1 MLRKGVK
8 LFLILSAVFTL
19 NRCIDPYTPVLK
31 GYESVLVVEGLITD
45 ENSSYIFKLSRTLLE
60 QTDTPVVVSDAT
72 VYITDEE
79 SNTINL
85 ENIGNGKYKTDSLE
99 FRGAVGKTYILHIL
113 TNDGSLYE
121 SEPYT
126 MLSVPEIEDIYFEKD
141 QELVNNGTENSQGIR
156 IYLDTKGSDN
166 TKYYRWDFDEA
177 WKFKVPVPK
186 KFDYLNDTTILP
198 VDIVKAYCY
207 RFQKSKEILI
217 YSAFEGL
224 TVDVKKQPVLFID
237 PTKSDRL
244 QLHYSINIKQYSVSK
259 KEYEFWY
266 NMKQINEKGGNI
278 YSLQPFP
285 VVSNVHNVNNQN
297 EQVLG
302 YFQVSAVKQKRKFIP
317 FSDVVGFNLQFYRYP
332 CKRIEMAP
340 KDYPRSVWLPPLT
353 FDELYDMYCKTGGY
367 YFIEPKYVPGTNELE
382 KLVFSSPECADCE
395 LTGTII
401 KPDFWVDIN

>member
-1 MLRKGVK
+1 MLRKGAK
-8 LFLILSAVFTL
+8 LLLILSAVFTL
-19 NRCIDPYTPVLK
+19 YRCIDPYTPVLK

-45 ENSSYIFKLSRTLLE
+45 ENASYIIKLSRTLLE
-60 QTDTPVVVSDAT
+60 QTDTPAVVSDAT

-79 SNTINL
+79 SNTVDL
-85 ENIGNGKYKTDSLE
+85 KNIGEGKYKTDSLE
-99 FRGAVGKTYILHIL
+99 FRGVVGKTYTLHIL

-126 MLSVPEIEDIYFEKD
+126 MLSVPEIDNIYFEKD
-141 QELVNNGTENSQGIR
+141 QELVNNGTESSQGIW
-156 IYLDTKGSDN
+156 IYMDTKGSDN
-166 TKYYRWDFDEA
+166 TKYYRWDFEEA

-207 RFQKSKEILI
+207 KYQKSKEILI
-217 YSAFEGL
+217 YSAFEAL
-224 TVDVKKQPVLFID
+224 SENVRKQPVLFID

-244 QLHYSINIKQYSVSK
+244 QLQYSINIKQYSVSK

-278 YSLQPFP
+278 FSLQPFP
-285 VVSNVHNVNNQN
+285 VVSNVHNVNNPN

-317 FSDVVGFNLQFYRYP
+317 FSDVVVLNLQFYRYP

-382 KLVFSSPECADCE
+382 KLVFSSSECADCE
-395 LTGTII
+395 LTGTMT